1 MKLLITAATTDELLT
16 AQQVTAVYPHIE
28 CISLVTGIGVAATVY
43 HTLKYLQ
50 AERFDFVLN
59 IGIAGSY
66 NPNFAPGDVCWVTK
80 EYFGD
85 SGVRTLSGFST
96 LFDENILNANTFPF
110 SDGALHAP
118 ISFRHFPAGIN
129 FPTATGLTVQT
140 VSGEQ
145 QQIKERCTRYAPDVE
160 TMEGAAFFYV
170 CLQEKLPFVALRAIS
185 NRVEPRDKSKW
196 NIPLALTNLSQA
208 CRQLLAGLAAD
219 V

>member
-1 MKLLITAATTDELLT
+1 MKILITAATPDELLA
-16 AQQVTAVYPHIE
+16 AQQVVSAFSTIRCVGV
-28 CISLVTGIGVAATVY
+28 VTGVGVAATVY
-43 HTLKYLQ
+43 HTLKHIQ
-50 AERFDFVLN
+50 VEKFDCVMN

-66 NPNFAPGDVCWVTK
+66 NPRFAVGDVCWVTK

-85 SGVRTLSGFST
+85 SGVRTPVGFST

-110 SDGALHAP
+110 VNGALHAP
-118 ISFRHFPAGIN
+118 TVLDCFPMGIT

-145 QQIKERCTRYAPDVE
+145 QQIEERYAHYAPDVE
-160 TMEGAAFFYV
+160 SMEGAAFFYV

-196 NIPLALTNLSQA
+196 NIPLALNNLSHA
-208 CRQLLAGLAAD
+208 CRQLMDCLI